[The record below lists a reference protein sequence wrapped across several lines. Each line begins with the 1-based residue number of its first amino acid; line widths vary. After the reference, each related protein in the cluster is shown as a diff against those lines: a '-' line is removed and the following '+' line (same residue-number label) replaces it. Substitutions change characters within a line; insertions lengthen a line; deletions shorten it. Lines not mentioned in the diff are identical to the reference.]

1 MAAGP
6 LWELKLHPSQ
16 PAATSLPGLTV
27 ETGGPETEINCQV
40 SGAGLGGGCQSLCF
54 LAGGGVVVSRACPKL
69 SPQYAISPHPNDT
82 GARI

>member
-40 SGAGLGGGCQSLCF
+40 SGAGLGGAASLCAS
-54 LAGGGVVVSRACPKL
+54 LLGGGS
-69 SPQYAISPHPNDT
+69 
-82 GARI
+82 G